1 MIICASHHPEA
12 SMTDEELNAVLAMT
26 EAAGNA
32 WMRGDFDGGYGA
44 LLTEADDASIY
55 GPFGGPAVN
64 STRMWNDVGRAGVK
78 QFRNGHA
85 QIQLVRSY
93 MAGDLLVLVLLE
105 EQSGEVGGV
114 ADQPWSLRVTQVYR
128 REGGAWRVVH
138 RHADPLVKRRTLPET
153 AAIAR
158 GD

>member
-1 MIICASHHPEA
+1 
-12 SMTDEELNAVLAMT
+12 MTEEELDTVLAMT

-44 LLTEADDASIY
+44 MLTEGDDASIY
-55 GPFGGPAVN
+55 GPFGGPAVH
-64 STRMWNDVGRAGVK
+64 STRDWTDIGRAGVK

-85 QIQLVRSY
+85 KVQLIRSY
-93 MAGDLLVLVLLE
+93 ASGDLLVLVLFE

-114 ADQPWSLRVTQVYR
+114 PDQPWSLRITQVYR
-128 REGGAWRVVH
+128 RENGKWRVVH

-158 GD
+158 EA

>member
-1 MIICASHHPEA
+1 MA
-12 SMTDEELNAVLAMT
+12 MTQEELNDVLAMT

-32 WMRGDFDGGYGA
+32 WMCGDFDGGYGA
-44 LLTEADDASIY
+44 VLTERDDASIY

-64 STRMWNDVGRAGVK
+64 STRMWTDVGRVGVK

-85 QIQLVRSY
+85 KVRLVQSY
-93 MAGDLLVLVLLE
+93 ASGDLLVLVLLE

-114 ADQPWSLRVTQVYR
+114 HDQPWSLRVTQVYR
-128 REGGAWRVVH
+128 RENGKWRVVH
-138 RHADPLVKRRTLPET
+138 RHADPLVKRRSLLET

-158 GD
+158 ET